1 MALFQTAKKAADAAV
16 ESEAGGPEEERCVDA
31 LKKLREFPV
40 SSGILVATQV
50 IFFFKVNK
58 RWVLGFGFWICG
70 FGALDECGI

>member
-1 MALFQTAKKAADAAV
+1 MERELVALFQTAKKAADAAV

-50 IFFFKVNK
+50 IFF
-58 RWVLGFGFWICG
+58 
-70 FGALDECGI
+70 